1 VYALSPFPAH
11 KAIVENT
18 AYASTINRF
27 ISRDVALYKK
37 DFKYNALNVD
47 MPPLRAKKLLK
58 CLNKLFLLPHVFLFS
73 KKMLHLPFKSLMK
86 IGATK
91 E

>member
-1 VYALSPFPAH
+1 
-11 KAIVENT
+11 
-18 AYASTINRF
+18 
-27 ISRDVALYKK
+27 
-37 DFKYNALNVD
+37 